1 MTQFEPA
8 RLARPSFL
16 ADSECNGGLP
26 VFATVRDALNAYEGD
41 DAFCILYPQAIAAAA
56 DQFLTGFPGQ
66 VLYAV
71 KANPHPAV
79 LQTLWAAG
87 LRSFDVASIAEIDL
101 ILKVTPDAKMYL
113 MHPVK
118 SRETIRHAYRSGIR
132 DFAFDCADELAK
144 INEEISPLC
153 QADEPPLRL
162 HLRLA
167 LAAGE
172 AKMPL
177 AGKFGAQTQDAI
189 DLLKAGAAAGVD
201 LGVTFHVGSQCH
213 QPDEYRR
220 ALAYVRGL
228 VDAAGVE
235 LSSLDCGGGF
245 PIAYPGMQP
254 PPLDQYFSTI
264 RQALTAYDFG
274 HVESLGEP
282 GRALCAAGG
291 STLVRVELRKGD
303 DLYINDGIYGSLFDA
318 GTFDWVFPVRLYRA
332 AGDATICKQAP
343 KSRGFRM
350 LGPTCDSHDI
360 LRGPFQLPSDI
371 AEGDWIEFGH
381 NGAYGQALASR
392 FNGFGPEAIFAIAES
407 GFGER

>member
-1 MTQFEPA
+1 MTQIEPA

-153 QADEPPLRL
+153 QAD
-162 HLRLA
+162 
-167 LAAGE
+167 
-172 AKMPL
+172 
-177 AGKFGAQTQDAI
+177 
-189 DLLKAGAAAGVD
+189 AGAILMILKHFVNCLPD
-201 LGVTFHVGSQCH
+201 FIRTGS
-213 QPDEYRR
+213 
-220 ALAYVRGL
+220 A
-228 VDAAGVE
+228 
-235 LSSLDCGGGF
+235 S
-245 PIAYPGMQP
+245 
-254 PPLDQYFSTI
+254 
-264 RQALTAYDFG
+264 FG
-274 HVESLGEP
+274 KHRP
-282 GRALCAAGG
+282 
-291 STLVRVELRKGD
+291 
-303 DLYINDGIYGSLFDA
+303 
-318 GTFDWVFPVRLYRA
+318 
-332 AGDATICKQAP
+332 
-343 KSRGFRM
+343 SRG
-350 LGPTCDSHDI
+350 P
-360 LRGPFQLPSDI
+360 
-371 AEGDWIEFGH
+371 
-381 NGAYGQALASR
+381 
-392 FNGFGPEAIFAIAES
+392 
-407 GFGER
+407 